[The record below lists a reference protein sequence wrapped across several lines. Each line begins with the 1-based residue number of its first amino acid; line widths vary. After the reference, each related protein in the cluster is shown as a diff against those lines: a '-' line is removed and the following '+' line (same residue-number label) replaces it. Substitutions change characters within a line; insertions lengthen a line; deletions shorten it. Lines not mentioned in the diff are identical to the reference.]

1 MNPELIILDEP
12 TRGIDVG
19 GKLEIEILISEFSR
33 RGIGVLFISS
43 ELNELVRNCDRVI
56 VLRDGRAV
64 GELVGDDI
72 DEKSIMWT
80 IANNRELN
88 GQN

>member
-1 MNPELIILDEP
+1 MNPGLIILDEP

-19 GKLEIEILISEFSR
+19 GKREIEILIGEFSR

-43 ELNELVRNCDRVI
+43 ELSELVRNCDRVI

-64 GELVGDDI
+64 GELLGDDI
-72 DEKSIMWT
+72 DEKSIMRT
-80 IANNRELN
+80 IANNRQLN